1 MKIVTT
7 LIITFLF
14 LATSLLGED
23 KQSLAV
29 YTYDSFNT
37 EWGPGPQIEKAFEES
52 CNCDLKF
59 VSAGDG
65 AALLAKI
72 RLEGRKTKA
81 DVVLGLDS
89 NVLQEARETKLFSP
103 NSLNADLDLPI
114 KWEDDTFLPFDWGF
128 FAFVF
133 DKNKTQNIP
142 KSFEDL
148 INSDIRLVIQDP
160 RSSTPGLGL
169 LLWIQKVFGK
179 DSKSM
184 WEKLSDNIVTVT
196 PGWSEAYGLFL
207 EGEADGVLS
216 YTTSPAYHI
225 VAEKDFSKEA
235 AIFKEGHLMQI
246 EVAAITASTTK
257 KELAKSFMEFLI
269 SDKAQSIIPTTNWMY
284 PARKPKLPLPE
295 AFNHTIAKDKSI
307 YLQPDSVPRLTS
319 QALEVWKQ
327 ALKK

>member
-1 MKIVTT
+1 MKITST
-7 LIITFLF
+7 FIITFFF
-14 LATSLLGED
+14 LITSLFAED
-23 KQSLAV
+23 KQTLTV

-37 EWGPGPQIEKAFEES
+37 EWGPGPQIEKAFEEN

-72 RLEGRKTKA
+72 RLEGEKTKA
-81 DVVLGLDS
+81 DIVLGLDS
-89 NVLQEARETKLFSP
+89 NVLQEARETKLFLP
-103 NSLNADLDLPI
+103 NSFYTELDLPTQ
-114 KWEDDTFLPFDWGF
+114 WEDDTFLPFDWGF

-133 DKNKTQNIP
+133 DKNKTKNIP
-142 KSFEDL
+142 KSFEEL
-148 INSDIRLVIQDP
+148 ANSDIRVVIQDP

-216 YTTSPAYHI
+216 YTTSPVYHI

-246 EVAAITASTTK
+246 EVAAITASTEK
-257 KELAKSFMEFLI
+257 KELAKSFMAFLI

-284 PARKPKLPLPE
+284 PAKKPKSPLPE
-295 AFNHTIAKDKSI
+295 AFNYKITQDNAI
-307 YLQPDSVPRLTS
+307 YLQPDSVSELTS
-319 QALEVWKQ
+319 IALKIWKQ
-327 ALKK
+327 ALRK

>member
-1 MKIVTT
+1 MKITST
-7 LIITFLF
+7 FIITFFF
-14 LATSLLGED
+14 LITSLFAED
-23 KQSLAV
+23 KQTLTV

-37 EWGPGPQIEKAFEES
+37 EWGPGPQIEKAFEEN

-72 RLEGRKTKA
+72 RLEGEKTKA

-89 NVLQEARETKLFSP
+89 NVLQEARETKLFIPHSFYTE
-103 NSLNADLDLPI
+103 LDLPTQ
-114 KWEDDTFLPFDWGF
+114 WEDDTFLPFDWGF

-133 DKNKTQNIP
+133 DKNKTKNIP
-142 KSFEDL
+142 KSFEEL
-148 INSDIRLVIQDP
+148 ANSDIRLVIQDP

-169 LLWIQKVFGK
+169 LLWIQKIFGK
-179 DSKSM
+179 DSESM

-246 EVAAITASTTK
+246 EVAAITASTK
-257 KELAKSFMEFLI
+257 KMELAKSFMAFLI

-284 PARKPKLPLPE
+284 PAKKPKSPLPD
-295 AFNHTIAKDKSI
+295 AFNLKIKQDNAI
-307 YLQPDSVPRLTS
+307 YLQPDSVSELTS
-319 QALEVWKQ
+319 KALKVWKQ
-327 ALKK
+327 ALRK